1 MLRPY
6 KIRPTSIRFDNK
18 EPPKRGYRR
27 ADFEDAWKRYLPIPL
42 ETAATSETS
51 ETSATDAY
59 KADPE
64 MSATSVTSATNQKED
79 MKPVITKEMMDDLM
93 DTLIAR
99 NPVVTH
105 EVYQEARKELIKSLS

>member
-1 MLRPY
+1 
-6 KIRPTSIRFDNK
+6 
-18 EPPKRGYRR
+18 
-27 ADFEDAWKRYLPIPL
+27 
-42 ETAATSETS
+42 
-51 ETSATDAY
+51 
-59 KADPE
+59 